1 MREKGRLYSK
11 LYYIFLTLIIIAI
24 VIVVIILYNTLKTTK
39 SSFFDHYSDFN
50 ELKKNTHKNKDWRI
64 DTKTRKNKKIL
75 VTAIHGGGIEPGTTE
90 IARRIS
96 NVGKYNFFTFED
108 LRKSN
113 NDQLHI
119 TSTHFSEPHL
129 QKMLKDTKETI
140 SIHGFSGDNP
150 IVYIGGKDKGMSK
163 AIATQ
168 LRRKGFTVKE
178 SPENID
184 TQSSDNFVNKNE
196 SNSDV
201 QLELTTAL
209 RKEFFKHYKL
219 DRSTRSNTD
228 KYTPE
233 FYKFANSVQKGIEKA
248 Y

>member
-39 SSFFDHYSDFN
+39 SSSSDCYSDFN

-96 NVGKYNFFTFED
+96 NVGKYNFFTFEG

-140 SIHGFSGDNP
+140 SIHGFSGDDP
-150 IVYIGGKDKGMSK
+150 IVYIGGKNKGMSK

-184 TQSSDNFVNKNE
+184 AQSSDNFVNKNE

-209 RKEFFKHYKL
+209 RKGFFKHYKL
-219 DRSTRSNTD
+219 DRSNTD

-233 FYKFANSVQKGIEKA
+233 FYKFANAVQKGIEKA
-248 Y
+248 D